1 MKKNYFIGVF
11 LFFGIL
17 TANAQLGTDVFTL
30 GADDASNYA
39 SNSWVTTM
47 AGSGFG
53 NWTFDTATPNG
64 GFAGR
69 YIGSFSTDLDVSS
82 DSFALFA
89 NSGNDAASG
98 ASTSF
103 PKTLE
108 EGDVFT
114 ISVGVNFRDGNKGFD
129 LRNSSNG
136 TVVNFN
142 VGSDKYT
149 IDGTDLYSD
158 VYDSNT
164 VITFTFTQNASTLSW
179 VADRTGGRTESASG
193 SVSGVSAGTITNIRF
208 YNVSAGTNGDGGSGE
223 RNLFLN
229 SLSFTSKYNIPNG
242 SSTTVTSNTE
252 IPYLT
257 VESGGT
263 VTINSGNG
271 LNVTGNLT
279 NSGTIT
285 AINGA
290 SLGVDGTATGDIT
303 YKRSVSTTNW
313 YLMASPVVGETA
325 VDFLNNSGN
334 IGTNESGDF
343 AIGTYGYD
351 DGWTYNYSNTFESGK
366 GYAVHKSIAGDLVFT
381 GTFQS
386 ADVAVA
392 VIDTNVGGLLDY
404 NVFGNPY
411 LSFVAVNSSA
421 DATNNILTVNTNA
434 GQDELA
440 TAQIWLWD
448 QGDNDY
454 DIINHASPAFFLA
467 PGQGFIVQGK
477 GGFGDAFFDF
487 TEAMTSHVNS
497 DSFQKSAV
505 KKTSRPEIKLFINDG
520 TASKH
525 TDIYYINGTTT
536 GFDNGYDGTIFGG
549 ASVSFKVFTG
559 LVSDSQG
566 EKLGIQSLPDSGY
579 ENMTI
584 PVGVIAEA
592 NTEITFTANTT
603 NIPSGLKVFLEDRET
618 NTFTRLDEANGEYK
632 VTLSQDVNDVGRF
645 YLHTTAAAL
654 SVPEVHLE
662 NVSVYTTHATNIR
675 IEGIALGKTQM
686 KLVNMLGKEVL
697 QQNFSSNGVSDIAIP
712 KLARGIYIVQLN
724 TEKGKLNKKIIID

>member
-1 MKKNYFIGVF
+1 MKKNYFLF
-11 LFFGIL
+11 LCSFLLLGF
-17 TANAQLGTDVFTL
+17 TALAQSGNGHDPDLVLSYTPTSVITYT
-30 GADDASNYA
+30 AA
-39 SNSWVTTM
+39 TTM
-47 AGSGFG
+47 RQDNGFTSFSKNTVNNNG
-53 NWTFDTATPNG
+53 GGTQLWFNFTFDTTNKNAWVVYTTD
-64 GFAGR
+64 
-69 YIGSFSTDLDVSS
+69 GSEPSQ
-82 DSFALFA
+82 
-89 NSGNDAASG
+89 
-98 ASTSF
+98 
-103 PKTLE
+103 
-108 EGDVFT
+108 
-114 ISVGVNFRDGNKGFD
+114 
-129 LRNSSNG
+129 SNG
-136 TVVNFN
+136 TQVAATFSNFSLPNRTWTATIPSSANSTSGTTVKYLFYISDGAIGASWGIISNSSGYSTSWSEGSETGYSYVV
-142 VGSDKYT
+142 
-149 IDGTDLYSD
+149 L
-158 VYDSNT
+158 DS
-164 VITFTFTQNASTLSW
+164 
-179 VADRTGGRTESASG
+179 
-193 SVSGVSAGTITNIRF
+193 
-208 YNVSAGTNGDGGSGE
+208 NVSAGGNWSSTSTWNSGSVPNSSSTSIEIIGTNPVTVDQNTELLNLTVFSGA
-223 RNLFLN
+223 
-229 SLSFTSKYNIPNG
+229 SLS
-242 SSTTVTSNTE
+242 
-252 IPYLT
+252 
-257 VESGGT
+257 
-263 VTINSGNG
+263 INSGNG

-279 NSGTIT
+279 NSGTLT
-285 AINGA
+285 ALNGA
-290 SLGVDGTATGDIT
+290 SLGVDGTASGDIT

-325 VDFLNNSGN
+325 LDFLNNSGN
-334 IGTNESGDF
+334 IGNNGSEF

-366 GYAVHKSIAGDLVFT
+366 GYAVKKSIAGDLVFT
-381 GTFQS
+381 GTYQN

-404 NVFGNPY
+404 NVYGNPY

-477 GGFGDAFFDF
+477 GGFGDSFFDF
-487 TEAMTSHVNS
+487 TEAMTSPQSS

-520 TASKH
+520 TSSKH
-525 TDIYYINGTTT
+525 TDIFYINGTTT
-536 GFDNGYDGTIFGG
+536 GFDNGYDSSIFGG

-579 ENMTI
+579 ENMTV
-584 PVGVIAEA
+584 PVGIIADA

>member
-1 MKKNYFIGVF
+1 MKKNYFLF
-11 LFFGIL
+11 LCSFLLLGF
-17 TANAQLGTDVFTL
+17 TALAQSGNGHDPDLVLSYTPTSVITYT
-30 GADDASNYA
+30 AA
-39 SNSWVTTM
+39 TTM
-47 AGSGFG
+47 RQDNGFTSFSKNTVNNNG
-53 NWTFDTATPNG
+53 GGTQLWFNFTFDTTNKNAWVVYTTD
-64 GFAGR
+64 
-69 YIGSFSTDLDVSS
+69 GSEPSQ
-82 DSFALFA
+82 
-89 NSGNDAASG
+89 
-98 ASTSF
+98 
-103 PKTLE
+103 
-108 EGDVFT
+108 
-114 ISVGVNFRDGNKGFD
+114 
-129 LRNSSNG
+129 SNG
-136 TVVNFN
+136 TQVAATFSNFSLPNRTWTATIPSSANSTSGTTVKYLFYISDGAIGASWGIISNSSGYSTSWSEGSETGYSYVV
-142 VGSDKYT
+142 
-149 IDGTDLYSD
+149 L
-158 VYDSNT
+158 DS
-164 VITFTFTQNASTLSW
+164 
-179 VADRTGGRTESASG
+179 
-193 SVSGVSAGTITNIRF
+193 
-208 YNVSAGTNGDGGSGE
+208 NVSAGGNWSSTSTWNSGSVPNSSSTSIEIIGTNPVTVDQNTELLNLTVFSGA
-223 RNLFLN
+223 
-229 SLSFTSKYNIPNG
+229 SLS
-242 SSTTVTSNTE
+242 
-252 IPYLT
+252 
-257 VESGGT
+257 
-263 VTINSGNG
+263 INSGNG

-290 SLGVDGTATGDIT
+290 SLGVDGTASGDIT

-334 IGTNESGDF
+334 IENNGSEF

-366 GYAVHKSIAGDLVFT
+366 GYAVKKSIAGDLVFT
-381 GTFQS
+381 GTYQN

-404 NVFGNPY
+404 NVYGNPY

-448 QGDNDY
+448 GVNDDY
-454 DIINHASPAFFLA
+454 DVINHASPAFFLA

-477 GGFGDAFFDF
+477 GGFGDSFFNF
-487 TEAMTSHVNS
+487 TEGMTSHVNS
-497 DSFQKSAV
+497 DSFQKSSV